1 MTSCNYNYNE
11 CEAKS
16 NKWSNIAFYYLL
28 DIIRINCQTLWS
40 LNYQKNPR
48 KTDSRT
54 FGLDLARALFIP
66 AIRNRSLHGLSTR
79 TLTNCYLETED
90 RKFLRSTADTSRD
103 PNTPLLPSVSP
114 GLPSRCVQCVKDASG
129 PGYKMKV
136 SGLSRVKSQCQSCG
150 LRMCTKVHLI
160 SLCDSCK

>member
-40 LNYQKNPR
+40 LNHQKNPR

-114 GLPSRCVQCVKDASG
+114 GLPSRCVQTSVCKGRIRTWLQDEGQRFVKG
-129 PGYKMKV
+129 Q
-136 SGLSRVKSQCQSCG
+136 KSMPK
-150 LRMCTKVHLI
+150 LWP
-160 SLCDSCK
+160 